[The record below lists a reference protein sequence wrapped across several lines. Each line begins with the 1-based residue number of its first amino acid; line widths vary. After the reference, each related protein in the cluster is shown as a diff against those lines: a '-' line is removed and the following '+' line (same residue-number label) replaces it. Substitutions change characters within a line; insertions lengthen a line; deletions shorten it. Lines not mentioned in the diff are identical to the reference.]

1 VGAGAH
7 LDSRRD
13 GVADSEREEDLY
25 GHDSIGLT
33 IPLSASSDSTDDG
46 GGGGGSDGAGAA
58 AGNSALAAVDSIS
71 CFEHWHEGTE
81 EEVATMPL
89 EQHEKQHE
97 SEWRYADRGAEETA
111 SGGVIGLTVPM
122 EDASSDNGDQACCH
136 GDTIGLTIPMEEA
149 DAGGKVDERVEGEV
163 SSNGGAAATEASPA
177 RAASSSALA
186 SGPTPC
192 DVAHI
197 EGRVWV
203 PARMLGPWLRRWGR
217 DGAGGAGAG
226 ADPDPMA
233 MALMMAAGRLERS
246 PNTDGRSGGEG
257 DGAYV
262 RLADLEPLEGAISGA
277 GRGDSKRR
285 GGSSGG
291 GGVANWRA
299 VATLVYGRAL
309 VYAGRRVDPWRLEYL
324 YWEPG
329 RHRAEAE
336 AGAGVRGGLDHDEG
350 GGGRAPCAAAAAAPK
365 PERWSW
371 LLVRGPW
378 RVTPPHPLS
387 LVVAL
392 AGGRCLVC
400 ARTCAMM
407 VMMTMV
413 MMTMMMTMIMVMM
426 RMMTMV
432 MMMTIMMMTTMM
444 MMMMMMVMGGAGLR
458 GGGAPAWVCR
468 RLHAQAGGGVAT
480 TVRTGGGGAG
490 GGCTSSNV

>member
-1 VGAGAH
+1 MAAPPSQQAEDVGEGAH
-7 LDSRRD
+7 LESRRD

-46 GGGGGSDGAGAA
+46 GGGGSDGAGAA

-71 CFEHWHEGTE
+71 CFEHWYEGTEE

-122 EDASSDNGDQACCH
+122 EDASSDNRDQACCQ

-149 DAGGKVDERVEGEV
+149 DTGERVDERVEGEV
-163 SSNGGAAATEASPA
+163 SSNGGAKAAAAAAASPA

-217 DGAGGAGAG
+217 DGAGRAGGAG

-233 MALMMAAGRLERS
+233 MALMMAGGRLERS

-277 GRGDSKRR
+277 GREDSYRR

-291 GGVANWRA
+291 GGGWR
-299 VATLVYGRAL
+299 T
-309 VYAGRRVDPWRLEYL
+309 
-324 YWEPG
+324 
-329 RHRAEAE
+329 
-336 AGAGVRGGLDHDEG
+336 GGLWLRWWT
-350 GGGRAPCAAAAAAPK
+350 GGRWC
-365 PERWSW
+365 
-371 LLVRGPW
+371 
-378 RVTPPHPLS
+378 T
-387 LVVAL
+387 
-392 AGGRCLVC
+392 
-400 ARTCAMM
+400 
-407 VMMTMV
+407 
-413 MMTMMMTMIMVMM
+413 
-426 RMMTMV
+426 
-432 MMMTIMMMTTMM
+432 
-444 MMMMMMVMGGAGLR
+444 R
-458 GGGAPAWVCR
+458 GGGWTRGGWSTCTGTR
-468 RLHAQAGGGVAT
+468 RGG
-480 TVRTGGGGAG
+480 TVPRLPRLPRLRLPRLRLG
-490 GGCTSSNV
+490 